1 MELTLSPQSTNRR
14 PNTFIYRWQ
23 SWFINLPLVY
33 SSTKV
38 AVIIEPFF
46 ETPLH
51 LLSFKGAH
59 LTGHEIIILSKENK
73 CLNEY
78 CKMRTMTNEF

>member
-1 MELTLSPQSTNRR
+1 MERSLSPQSTNRR

-23 SWFINLPLVY
+23 RRFINLPLVY

-38 AVIIEPFF
+38 AVITEPLF
-46 ETPLH
+46 ENLLH

-78 CKMRTMTNEF
+78 CKMRTMTNEL